1 MVLSPSF
8 CLADK
13 ASNVALTVGYHRAYT
28 VFAHVASTMAPRETP
43 AEKPKRRIVVAFA
56 AHPFQAGDDQRIVGI
71 GTATVCGM
79 CDLAHF
85 ALARFTTSGRL
96 DAAFR
101 KGGIVETELGMDSTA
116 LDGAIQADGKIVA
129 AGYWGRR
136 RGRDGPDP
144 ARRQDPRRRV
154 GPVPAPT
161 PRTPTPWSPGTPR

>member
-1 MVLSPSF
+1 MSLQPWHREKRLQRSQN
-8 CLADK
+8 A
-13 ASNVALTVGYHRAYT
+13 ASLWRL
-28 VFAHVASTMAPRETP
+28 
-43 AEKPKRRIVVAFA
+43 
-56 AHPFQAGDDQRIVGI
+56 QAGDDQRIVGI

-79 CDLAHF
+79 CDLAYF

-136 RGRDGPDP
+136 RGRDGRDP
-144 ARRQDPRRRV
+144 ARR
-154 GPVPAPT
+154 
-161 PRTPTPWSPGTPR
+161 